1 MRSELID
8 LLSGT
13 LTRIL
18 QNRPISEDW
27 DRSLAD
33 LLPEE
38 ESEMEEV
45 WLKLKTLHQMHTELQ
60 HFSVDLSK
68 GELGATPPPRTNYL
82 ASGLKQ
88 LQMHLRHLSW
98 QTQRI
103 SEGDYNQKVDFM
115 GEFSEAFNKM
125 VDQLRDRESKILAQR
140 ETMLRVFDQIE
151 PVFIVAQDNPTM
163 VFYANKMAT
172 HRFHLDEDSQLRTDL
187 LHRFKTQCKPGTS
200 EQVQDSD
207 SGRWYRISCQPFFWD
222 REEDSLLYHCVDVTA
237 HVKRENDLVQE
248 AYTDKLTGLNNRYVF
263 ERSYDKLWDMCRQNQ
278 SPLSVIMF
286 DIDFFKRCN
295 DTYGHLQGDK
305 CLVTFAGIL
314 RSNIGRFNDIIA
326 RFGGE
331 EFIALL
337 PFTNLEAAVKIADAV
352 RKEMESTG
360 IVMSINEGQAT
371 ETIHITVSGGVA
383 CKVPSFE
390 DIQEELVSDADKALY
405 DAKQSGR
412 NRICVAA

>member
-8 LLSGT
+8 VLSGT

-18 QNRPISEDW
+18 QNRPIDDEW
-27 DRSLAD
+27 DRSAAD

-38 ESEMEEV
+38 EAEMEEV
-45 WLKLKTLHQMHTELQ
+45 WLKLKTLHQMHAELQ

-98 QTQRI
+98 QTQCI

-151 PVFIVAQDNPTM
+151 PVFIVAKDNPGM
-163 VFYANKMAT
+163 VLYANKMAT
-172 HRFHLDEDSQLRTDL
+172 HRFHLDEDSQLRMDL
-187 LHRFKTQCKPGTS
+187 LLRFKTQCKPGTS

-207 SGRWYRISCQPFFWD
+207 SGRWYRVSCQPFFWD

-305 CLVTFAGIL
+305 CLVTFANIM

-337 PFTNLEAAVKIADAV
+337 PFTNREAALKIAESV
-352 RKEMESTG
+352 RSEMESTA
-360 IVMSINEGQAT
+360 IVMSVDDGRAT

-383 CKVPSFE
+383 CKIPTFE
-390 DIQEELVSDADKALY
+390 DMQEELVSDADKALY